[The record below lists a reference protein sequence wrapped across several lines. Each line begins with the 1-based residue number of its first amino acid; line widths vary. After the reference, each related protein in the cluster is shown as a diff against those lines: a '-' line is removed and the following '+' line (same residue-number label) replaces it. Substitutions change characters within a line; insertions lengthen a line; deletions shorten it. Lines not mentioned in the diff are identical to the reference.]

1 MADPRILEVK
11 GVSVRFGG
19 VRAVSD
25 IDFGVAPAEVVGLVG
40 PNGSGKSTFL
50 NALSGLV
57 DATGEAWIGGTR
69 LPFSRPGV
77 ARRLGVLRTFQTAQI
92 VGELTCLENVLL
104 STSDRR
110 QTGLVG
116 AWFRQLAMGHHEQA
130 RWEAAW
136 HALEAVGLTE
146 VFGDGAGTLPAGSL
160 RLLELARTIVA
171 QPAIILLDEPSA
183 GLNAAETRGLGEILA
198 KVRSTGVALLV
209 VDHKTAFLDELCDR
223 IVVLQLG
230 RVIAEGEP
238 GHIWND
244 VRVADAYL
252 GGTR

>member
-1 MADPRILEVK
+1 MTDGPLLQARKI
-11 GVSVRFGG
+11 SVRFGG
-19 VRAVSD
+19 VHAVAD
-25 IDFGVAPAEVVGLVG
+25 VDLDVGHDEVVGLVG

-57 DATGEAWIGGTR
+57 DATGTVKVEGR
-69 LPFSRPGV
+69 HLPFGKPGAV
-77 ARRLGVLRTFQTAQI
+77 RRLGVLRTFQTAQT

-110 QTGLVG
+110 HTGLAG
-116 AWFRQLAMGHHEQA
+116 AWARQRAMGHHEQA

-136 HALEAVGLTE
+136 HALDQVGLAD
-146 VFGDGAGTLPAGSL
+146 VFDAPAGTLPAGRL

-171 QPAIILLDEPSA
+171 KPMIVLLDEPSA
-183 GLNAAETRGLGEILA
+183 GLNAAETQDLGDILA
-198 KVRSTGVALLV
+198 IMRTSGIALLI
-209 VDHKTAFLDELCDR
+209 VDHKTTFLDALCDR

-238 GHIWND
+238 GTIWND
-244 VRVADAYL
+244 DRVADAYL
-252 GGTR
+252 GGHR